1 MKKRCFT
8 NTSYV
13 ILSDICSFEFSVNLN
28 WRGITMNKK
37 RLVLVGNGMA
47 GVKTIEEVLEISK
60 DLFDITIIG
69 EEPYPNY
76 NRILLSKVLQ
86 GDTTVEDITLNDWSW
101 YKDNNIQLFTNE
113 KAVDIDTK
121 KQIVVT
127 NNGTSISYDKLIL
140 ATGSKP
146 FILPIPGT
154 DKEGVTTF
162 RDIKDTDAMLAASK
176 LFHKAAVIGG
186 GLLGLEAARGLLN
199 LGMDVTV
206 VHLGSSLMDRQ
217 LDETAAALLKAEL
230 EKQGMKF
237 LLQKNTTEIL
247 GDKRVKRLK
256 FSDGEELECDLV
268 VMSVG
273 ILPNIELAKSTGL
286 ATNRGIIV
294 NDFLQTSEA
303 NIYAVGECAE
313 HQGITYG
320 LVAPLFEQAKVLAK
334 DICGHE
340 TEPYQGSVVS
350 TQLKVSGVEVF
361 SAGEFVEGGDN
372 KALRVFDE
380 QDGIYKKMVFNEKKL
395 VGAVLFGDSREG
407 NRLFSMIKKRA
418 DISDTVKVSLLQPV
432 GGEMGESIVASMASD
447 EIICG
452 CNGVSKGKIVQ
463 AIHEQGCTS
472 VESIK
477 ACTSACRSC
486 GGCKSMISELLEITL
501 GENFDASAPKETL
514 CGCTTLSRDEVVEE
528 IRGKKLMH
536 TREVMNVLGWKTS
549 DGCSKCRPALNY
561 YIGMIHPLEYEDENE
576 SRYVNERLHANIQ
589 KDGSFGVV
597 PRMYGGVTNSDQL
610 RKIADVAD
618 KYNAKLLKITGG
630 QRIDIFGIE
639 KDDLPKVWEELDM
652 PSGYAYGK
660 TLRTVKTCVGETF
673 CRFGTQDSMSLGIAL
688 EKRLERVGSPHKFKM
703 AVSACPRNCAESG
716 IKDFGVVGVEG
727 GFEMYVGGNGG
738 THLRAADLLGKVK
751 TAEEVIE
758 YASAYFQYY
767 RETGI
772 YLERTSKWLERMGLE
787 NIKAVIEDPKQ
798 RKELNERLD
807 LALSVQEDPWKKI
820 IRSEKLKNEL
830 FERVTVQR

>member
-1 MKKRCFT
+1 MSKK
-8 NTSYV
+8 
-13 ILSDICSFEFSVNLN
+13 
-28 WRGITMNKK
+28 K
-37 RLVLVGNGMA
+37 LVLIGNGMA
-47 GVKTIEEVLEISK
+47 GVKTIEEILHVSK
-60 DLFDITIIG
+60 SSFEITIIG

-86 GDTTVEDITLNDWSW
+86 GDTTVDDITLNDWSW
-101 YKDNNIQLFTNE
+101 YEENDIQLFVNE
-113 KAVDIDTK
+113 KVVGIDINTK
-121 KQIVVT
+121 VVT
-127 NNGTSISYDKLIL
+127 TNIGTAIPYDELII

-146 FILPIPGT
+146 FILPIPGS

-162 RDIKDTDAMLAASK
+162 RDIKDTDEMVNASK
-176 LFHKAAVIGG
+176 NYSRAAVIGG

-199 LGMDVTV
+199 LGMEVTV
-206 VHLGSSLMDRQ
+206 VHLGNNLMDRQ
-217 LDETAAALLKAEL
+217 LDATAASLLKTDL
-230 EKQGMKF
+230 ERQGMKF
-237 LLQKNTTEIL
+237 LLEKNTTEII
-247 GDKRVKRLK
+247 GENRVEYLK
-256 FSDGEELECDLV
+256 FADGDELACDLV
-268 VMSVG
+268 VMAVG
-273 ILPNIELAKSTGL
+273 IKPNIELAHKTGL
-286 ATNRGIIV
+286 NTNRGIIV
-294 NDFLQTSEA
+294 NDYLQTSIPH
-303 NIYAVGECAE
+303 IYAVGECAE
-313 HQGITYG
+313 HDGIAYG

-334 DICGHE
+334 AICGLE
-340 TEPYQGSVVS
+340 SSPYEGSVVS

-361 SAGEFVEGGDN
+361 SAGEFIEGGEK
-372 KALRVFDE
+372 KALRIYDE
-380 QDGIYKKMVFNEKKL
+380 QDGLYKKVVFKGKKI

-407 NRLFSMIKKRA
+407 TRLFSMIKKQA

-432 GGEMGESIVASMASD
+432 GGDTGESIVASMEAD
-447 EIICG
+447 EVICG
-452 CNGVSKGKIVQ
+452 CNGVSKGSIVQ
-463 AIHEQGCTS
+463 AIHEQGCNS
-472 VESIK
+472 VEGIK
-477 ACTSACRSC
+477 ACTSASRSC
-486 GGCKSMISELLEITL
+486 GGCKSLISELLEITL
-501 GENFDASAPKETL
+501 GDNFDPATQKETL
-514 CGCTTLSRDEVVEE
+514 CGCTSLSRDEVIEA
-528 IRGKKLMH
+528 IREKQLMH
-536 TREVMNVLGWKTS
+536 TREVMNVLEWTTS

-561 YIGMIHPLEYEDENE
+561 YLGMIHPLEYEDESE

-618 KYNAKLLKITGG
+618 KYNAKLLKVTGG

-639 KDDLPKVWEELDM
+639 KEDLPKVWEELDM

-716 IKDFGVVGVEG
+716 IKDFGIVGVEG

-767 RETGI
+767 RETGV

-787 NIKAVIEDPKQ
+787 NIRVVMENPKE
-798 RKELNERLD
+798 RKELNERLNI
-807 LALSVQEDPWKKI
+807 AVTVQEDPWKKI
-820 IRSEKLKNEL
+820 IGNEKIKNEL
-830 FERVTVQR
+830 FEKVTVQQ